1 MNKEV
6 NPTTAVILI
15 VVVVLLIGAIGWYV
29 MNRPKK
35 LSYPPGFNPASP
47 PAAVPGGPAGR

>member
-1 MNKEV
+1 MSKEV
-6 NPTTAVILI
+6 NPTTALIVI
-15 VVVVLLIGAIGWYV
+15 VVVVVLIVAIGLYT

-47 PAAVPGGPAGR
+47 PVAVPGGTGR